1 MMAPR
6 NRKQGYLIAIG
17 GPSGVGKST
26 LARGIA
32 GGHDVVSAEIDQ
44 LWKQQLGIAPTV
56 RAEAGSYTQE
66 SREKVLAAFDG
77 VCVSALVVGR
87 TVIAQKNFL
96 KPEERDAIER
106 LARKCDARFLG
117 IWLDAPQAVLKS
129 RIAQR
134 DDNFSDAP
142 ASIVRKQALLDKGDI
157 TWRTLDAREDADDV
171 LDEALKLIKAHGPL
185 PQARRPTPERFAH
198 LEHLLNGGG
207 K

>member
-6 NRKQGYLIAIG
+6 NRKQGFLVAIG

-26 LARGIA
+26 LASGIA
-32 GGHDVVSAEIDQ
+32 SGHDVVSAEIDL

-96 KPEERDAIER
+96 KQEDREAVER

-117 IWLDAPQAVLKS
+117 IWLDAPQTVLKS
-129 RIAQR
+129 RISQR
-134 DDNFSDAP
+134 DENFSDAP
-142 ASIVRKQALLDKGDI
+142 ASIVRKQAAMDKGDI
-157 TWRTLDAREDADDV
+157 TWRMLDARNDADDV
-171 LDEALKLIKAHGPL
+171 LEEALKLIRAHGPL
-185 PQARRPTPERFAH
+185 PQARRPTPERFLH
-198 LEHLLNGGG
+198 LEHLLNGG

>member
-6 NRKQGYLIAIG
+6 NRKQGYLVAIG

-26 LARGIA
+26 LAAGIA
-32 GGHDVVSAEIDQ
+32 AAHDIVSAEIDL

-96 KPEERDAIER
+96 KAEEREAIER

-117 IWLDAPQAVLKS
+117 IWLDAPQTVLKS

-134 DDNFSDAP
+134 DENFSDAP
-142 ASIVRKQALLDKGDI
+142 ASIVRKQAAMDKGDI

-171 LDEALKLIKAHGPL
+171 LDEALKLIRAHGPL
-185 PQARRPTPERFAH
+185 PQARRPTPERFQH
-198 LEHLLNGGG
+198 LEHLLNSGE
-207 K
+207 

>member
-32 GGHDVVSAEIDQ
+32 SDHDVVSAEIDL
-44 LWKQQLGIAPTV
+44 LWKQQLGISPAV
-56 RAEAGSYTQE
+56 KAAAGSYTQE
-66 SREKVLAAFDG
+66 GRDKVLTAFEG

-87 TVIAQKNFL
+87 TVIAQKNFIR
-96 KPEERDAIER
+96 PDEREAIER

-117 IWLDAPQAVLKS
+117 IWLDAPQAVLKT
-129 RIAQR
+129 RIMNR
-134 DDNFSDAP
+134 DENFSDAP
-142 ASIVRKQALLDKGDI
+142 ASIVRKQAAMDKGDI
-157 TWRTLDAREDADDV
+157 TWRTLDAREEADDV
-171 LDEALKLIKAHGPL
+171 LEEALKLIRAHGPL

-198 LEHLLNGGG
+198 LEHILNGGG